1 MATYKNIRIK
11 MKNGK
16 TRLQRVQVLSSGK
29 YKFVKNTGKKR
40 TRTSKPKVRTR
51 RMRSVAKKKS
61 YSTRAKGIIG
71 KYGMTGIA
79 EDMAIGYVGSQVL
92 MGMGYPLE
100 SALPMTRIAQG
111 LAGKML
117 KRRGAG
123 RLEHGVIDLID
134 VYLIRQGVKIPVI
147 GAWMR

>member
-1 MATYKNIRIK
+1 MAQTKNIRIK

-16 TRLQRVQVLSSGK
+16 YRTQRVQVLASGK
-29 YKFVKNTGKKR
+29 YKFIKNTNTKKSTSSKKR
-40 TRTSKPKVRTR
+40 KTRRTR
-51 RMRSVAKKKS
+51 KVAKKRS
-61 YSTRAKGIIG
+61 YSSRAKGIIG
-71 KYGMTGIA
+71 KYSMVGLA
-79 EDMAIGYVGSQVL
+79 EDAIIGYAGSQVL

-111 LAGKML
+111 IAGKTL

-134 VYLIRQGVKIPVI
+134 VYLIRQGIAIPNLL
-147 GAWMR
+147 AMR